1 MVGCVVR
8 DSWAYVAWTTYS
20 GGERLSVPATLYFL
34 QLAAEPLL
42 FVAFALVVDMWYVT
56 LHAPVLY

>member
-8 DSWAYVAWTTYS
+8 DSWAYVVWATYS
-20 GGERLSVPATLYFL
+20 GGQRLSSVPATLYFL

-42 FVAFALVVDMWYVT
+42 FVAFALVVDMW
-56 LHAPVLY
+56 